1 MNIGIKVGDIMT
13 RNYISV
19 TPETNLLD
27 CAKIMIKKRVGSLI
41 LKENEVLKGL
51 ITERDIIWGLTKK
64 SQSDLRKIKAIDLA
78 PKKLISISPS
88 SDLYTALIKMKRSK
102 YRWLPVVD
110 KKNVIGFLTI
120 KDILKIEPTLFD
132 LVRQT
137 YLIKEES
144 EKLKRVKFS
153 SGEDTTRLGICEEC
167 GNEEILEK
175 IDGRYICESCK
186 DSM

>member
-13 RNYISV
+13 RNYISIS
-19 TPETNLLD
+19 PDTNLLE

-41 LKENEVLKGL
+41 IKENGALKGL
-51 ITERDIIWGLTKK
+51 ITERDIIWCISKK
-64 SQSDLRKIKAIDLA
+64 SKQNLEDIKAIDFS

-102 YRWLPVVD
+102 YRWLPVVV
-110 KKNVIGFLTI
+110 KKNVVGFLTI

-132 LVRQT
+132 IARQS

-144 EKLKRVKFS
+144 EKIKRIKDS
-153 SGEDTTRLGICEEC
+153 ENKNLQIGICEEC
-167 GNEEILEK
+167 GNQGILEK
-175 IDGRYICESCK
+175 VDGIYICESCK